1 MKALSGS
8 ILQQKQHSDEKDD
21 ENENVDEAE
30 DMDVLPKTHTA
41 HSVTTLEGQAYIGNT
56 HPDFSTI
63 PSPRLFHT
71 HLSYNLLS
79 PSIRDSKCK
88 IVYIAR
94 NPKDTLVSLWHFI
107 NSYTST
113 EKGPYPFD
121 KAFESFYNGVHPWG
135 PFWDH
140 VLQYCKASLERP
152 HKIMFLKYED
162 LKRDPRGQVKK
173 LTEFMGRPFGEED
186 EDAVDKVVSR
196 CSLERLKNLDVNKG
210 NARSVLTGIPKDSF
224 FRLGVVGDWKNHFTD
239 DMADRLDKLTR
250 IKLEGSGL
258 HLD

>member
-1 MKALSGS
+1 MKSLCGS
-8 ILQQKQHSDEKDD
+8 ILQQKRHSDEKDD
-21 ENENVDEAE
+21 ENEDEAE
-30 DMDVLPKTHTA
+30 NMDFLAKTHTA
-41 HSVTTLEGQAYIGNT
+41 HSVTTLEGEAYIGNT

-71 HLSYNLLS
+71 HISYNLLP

-135 PFWDH
+135 PFG
-140 VLQYCKASLERP
+140 
-152 HKIMFLKYED
+152 IMSCSTG
-162 LKRDPRGQVKK
+162 KRAWRGH
-173 LTEFMGRPFGEED
+173 TR
-186 EDAVDKVVSR
+186 S
-196 CSLERLKNLDVNKG
+196 CS
-210 NARSVLTGIPKDSF
+210 
-224 FRLGVVGDWKNHFTD
+224 
-239 DMADRLDKLTR
+239 
-250 IKLEGSGL
+250 
-258 HLD
+258 